1 MNLHLLVVFHC
12 ILKNGLLKGEG
23 ENSSNNKS
31 GENYEEDPIE
41 LFSDFDQITPDFV
54 DSKVHDEISISAFTP
69 TIFLQPSL
77 LQFPDY
83 AYEQNDNDHDD
94 YDEYGEYDND
104 PTDMMMNDE
113 QYNLTDNNRDR
124 ANLANKIV
132 KDKKKKSRKKKPDD
146 CIPKKNGKS
155 IKYGTSPRFKKPV
168 DEMQQLVAGWLG
180 HRIELSCPYKRS
192 CPRAHVQWIKN
203 GVIVQASKEKTGRS
217 FIDFKRKG
225 EILTI
230 EDNRSDDDGLY
241 TCKISNKFGSI
252 SHTIKVTSVPRF
264 VAAPPQILDGQ
275 PGNHTVVV
283 GANFS
288 LFCQPKI
295 IDSSS
300 PHNIVWYRHFQV
312 NGSYVNKETDKVH
325 IVALQR
331 SEENP
336 PDDAELVLN
345 DISKEDEG
353 FYSCRVKNQFDGLV
367 STGYLTVIDPL
378 PPPVP
383 PAPDTSVPPFY
394 MYLAVGVGGGCGL
407 ILLIVVVLLCFKY
420 KQEKKKKL
428 FAVENAQC
436 VARWTKKIIIERSFS
451 TDSNPEELLTPVVR
465 VEKVMATDPS
475 LPNIDL
481 PEEQELFEFQIDE
494 AWEFS
499 RDCLELADEL
509 GQGAFGKVVKA
520 YVHGARVKSEL
531 NSPFG
536 CHLVEEPTS
545 FSTITVAVKMTKE
558 NCSEQ
563 EVLDLVKEI
572 EIMKAVGGHINIVNL
587 LGACTQPTGK
597 PLLAILEYAEHG
609 NLRDYLRMRRG
620 LGHHSQDLLETISPD
635 PVGLKEMLSF
645 AWQVARGMEFLSN
658 RRCVHRDL
666 AARNI
671 LIAHGGVAKVA
682 DFGLARD
689 VEQTDYYRKVTE
701 GKLPV
706 LWMSPESLFDGVSTT
721 KSDVWSFGVLLWE
734 IVTCGERPY
743 AGVATEALLDLI
755 KGGYRM
761 SIPLECPQDLYLI
774 MRMCWQIKPESRPT
788 WSQLVDHLLSQYHNT
803 LPGVYLDLPLAS
815 IPTPPSSVDT
825 TACSDD
831 DAVATVYKTITSVV
845 SGIAPLSKSDDLL
858 HPVRKKRFSSCSSI
872 LLDLNESGTAT
883 NEDSEYVEY
892 NRDSLESGYS
902 SSDPTKNG
910 GENDTAKII
919 YYNEICQ
926 RSSVP
931 DLHTR

>member
-1 MNLHLLVVFHC
+1 MNLCLLVIFHC
-12 ILKNGLLKGEG
+12 VLKNGLLKGEKG
-23 ENSSNNKS
+23 NSSNDS
-31 GENYEEDPIE
+31 SADDYEEDSKE
-41 LFSDFDQITPDFV
+41 LFSDSDQTTPDFV
-54 DSKVHDEISISAFTP
+54 DSTVLDEISTSASIP
-69 TIFLQPSL
+69 SHFLQPSL

-83 AYEQNDNDHDD
+83 IDEHDEYDD
-94 YDEYGEYDND
+94 YEYDND

-113 QYNLTDNNRDR
+113 QYNLTDNDRDNE
-124 ANLANKIV
+124 NLTNAIV
-132 KDKKKKSRKKKPDD
+132 KDKKKKAKKKKPDD
-146 CIPKKNGKS
+146 CSIKNKKKS
-155 IKYGTSPRFKKPV
+155 IKYGTSPKFKKPV
-168 DEMQQLVAGWLG
+168 EEMQQLQAGWLG
-180 HRIELSCPYKRS
+180 HRIKLSCPYKRS
-192 CPRAHVQWIKN
+192 CPRARVQWIKN
-203 GVIVQASKEKTGRS
+203 GEIVQASKENTGRS
-217 FIDFKRKG
+217 FIDIKKKG
-225 EILTI
+225 ETLII

-288 LFCQPKI
+288 LFCKPKI

-300 PHNIVWYRHFQV
+300 PHNIVWYRHFQI
-312 NGSYVNKETDKVH
+312 NGSYVNEETNKVN

-331 SEENP
+331 SDDHP
-336 PDDAELVLN
+336 PDDAELVFKN
-345 DISKEDEG
+345 ITREDEG
-353 FYSCRVKNQFDGLV
+353 FYTCRVKNQFDGLV
-367 STGYLTVIDPL
+367 STGYVTVVDPL
-378 PPPVP
+378 PPPLP
-383 PAPDTSVPPFY
+383 PDPPTPDSSVPPFY
-394 MYLAVGVGGGCGL
+394 MYLAIGIGGGCGL
-407 ILLIVVVLLCFKY
+407 ILLTVVVLVCIKY

-451 TDSNPEELLTPVVR
+451 TDSNHEDLLTPVVR
-465 VEKVMATDPS
+465 VEKVMASDPS
-475 LPNIDL
+475 LHDGDGDV
-481 PEEQELFEFQIDE
+481 PEELFEFQIDE

-499 RDCLELADEL
+499 REYLEIGDEL

-520 YVHGARVKSEL
+520 FVHGARVKAEL

-620 LGHHSQDLLETISPD
+620 LGHNSQDLLEAAPPD

-761 SIPLECPQDLYLI
+761 SIPLECPQDLYMI
-774 MRMCWQIKPESRPT
+774 MRMCWQIKPESRPS
-788 WSQLVDHLLSQYHNT
+788 WSQLVDDLLSQYHRT
-803 LPGVYLDLPLAS
+803 MPGVYLDLPLAS

-825 TACSDD
+825 SVCSEN

-858 HPVRKKRFSSCSSI
+858 HPVRKKRFSSCSTF
-872 LLDLNESGTAT
+872 LMDLNESGTAT

-902 SSDPTKNG
+902 SSDPTKSG
-910 GENDTAKII
+910 GESDNTGSKII
-919 YYNEICQ
+919 YYNELNQ

-931 DLHTR
+931 ALHLA